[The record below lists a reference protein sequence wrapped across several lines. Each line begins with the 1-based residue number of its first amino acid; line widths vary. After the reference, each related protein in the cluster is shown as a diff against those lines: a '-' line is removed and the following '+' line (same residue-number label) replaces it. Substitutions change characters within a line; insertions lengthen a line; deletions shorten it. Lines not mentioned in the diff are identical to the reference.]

1 MDSLQLSS
9 AITLANSVPNRILI
23 TVLIALKMTSHS
35 LLLSSMMHRCKFKPV
50 YLNAIQD
57 ILLMGQKVH
66 KPVRNAI
73 LPAKRVRIIKW
84 LEILIF
90 VLPVTEALPYFMLL

>member
-1 MDSLQLSS
+1 MDSLQPCN
-9 AITLANSVPNRILI
+9 AITLANSVPSRILI
-23 TVLIALKMTSHS
+23 TVLIAFKTIPLF
-35 LLLSSMMHRCKFKPV
+35 LLLSSMMLRSKFKLV

-57 ILLMGQKVH
+57 ILLMGHRIH
-66 KPVRNAI
+66 KHVRNAI
-73 LPAKRVRIIKW
+73 LRAKRVRIIKW